1 MYKKNWSFQSRW
13 FVLCCFLLPFPYDAY
28 VISFQSA
35 NKNRLEHL
43 DSNQNLLSF
52 LCYAVVSTVFFTC
65 APSFLNHK
73 CIGFL
78 SICMYCRLST
88 WIQQPYSISSSI
100 PNKKNEDL
108 VLKSQNHTPQNDEIK
123 LITRPFSICNDRVF
137 ALRLNHLSH
146 ASAYHNIYAHIH
158 PLGWSIQIRELEL
171 LDGSS
176 NSNYPKNQ
184 SDKIRPSG

>member
-1 MYKKNWSFQSRW
+1 MWSDMNFQSNECLLHMNFQSKSNRLKNVAQSMHSNICFEHFANSKNKRTAHHWQTTMEYQTKTTKYKKCYKKNWSFQSRW

-52 LCYAVVSTVFFTC
+52 LCYAVLSTVFFTC

-88 WIQQPYSISSSI
+88 
-100 PNKKNEDL
+100 
-108 VLKSQNHTPQNDEIK
+108 
-123 LITRPFSICNDRVF
+123 
-137 ALRLNHLSH
+137 
-146 ASAYHNIYAHIH
+146 
-158 PLGWSIQIRELEL
+158 
-171 LDGSS
+171 
-176 NSNYPKNQ
+176 
-184 SDKIRPSG
+184 